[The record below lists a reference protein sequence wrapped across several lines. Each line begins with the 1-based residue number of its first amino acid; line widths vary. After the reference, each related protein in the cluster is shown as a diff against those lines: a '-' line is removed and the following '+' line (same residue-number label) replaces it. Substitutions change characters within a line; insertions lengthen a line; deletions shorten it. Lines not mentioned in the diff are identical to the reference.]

1 VFWISWLVGGIG
13 LENTLQK
20 FIILSLHVLCGH
32 LWRERN
38 NRTFENV
45 EHSVGQVI
53 EFCMGSLFDWAKAWG
68 RTTSTS
74 IGGFLESLSYPY
86 AL

>member
-1 VFWISWLVGGIG
+1 
-13 LENTLQK
+13 
-20 FIILSLHVLCGH
+20 
-32 LWRERN
+32 
-38 NRTFENV
+38 
-45 EHSVGQVI
+45 
-53 EFCMGSLFDWAKAWG
+53 MGSLFDWAKAWG